1 MGKIRAVFQ
10 ERKSRGDLSQIAR
23 KSLIGSLKRR
33 SFGRLKRQENRRALT
48 HVGLAELRIF
58 KDFETLEKLSLFS
71 DLPGTIDINLQEILQ
86 RIHEKSLSETPRPS
100 YQKDIGRI
108 IDQNPLD
115 KSRLI
120 HVITIVS
127 SQFNK

>member
-10 ERKSRGDLSQIAR
+10 ERKGHGDLSQIAR

-33 SFGRLKRQENRRALT
+33 SFSRLKRQENHRALT
-48 HVGLAELRIF
+48 HVGLTKLRIF
-58 KDFETLEKLSLFS
+58 KDFETLEKVSSFS

-120 HVITIVS
+120 HVITI
-127 SQFNK
+127 